1 MKYKNNEE
9 LYFSYYLDELIEHKI
24 IKSYTYEQETF
35 TLSEDVVFSYT
46 KITELKTKTKV
57 ENKTKSL
64 LKPCTYTPDFVI
76 TFSPKRGVWGQPD
89 LFPTFVVI
97 KGKKAYVDVKG
108 MFAGRTNSTQYTFP
122 LKQKWLYKDYG
133 IYTNKIVPD
142 KLFESTFTPQKV
154 IDTEVYKRD
163 IPNRNIKMGDTKLKY
178 KITTIKEWLKTINK
192 SI

>member
-9 LYFSYYLDELIEHKI
+9 LYFSYYLDELKAHKI
-24 IKSYTYEQETF
+24 IKDYTYEEETF
-35 TLSEDVVFSYT
+35 LLSKNVEFAYT

-57 ENKTKSL
+57 EHKTKSL
-64 LKPCTYTPDFVI
+64 LKPCTYTPDFVV
-76 TFSPKRGVWGQPD
+76 TFSTKRGVWGQPD
-89 LFPTFVVI
+89 IFPIFTVI
-97 KGKKAYVDVKG
+97 KGKKAYIDVKG

-122 LKQKWLYKDYG
+122 LKQKWIYQKHG

-163 IPNRNIKMGDTKLKY
+163 IPHRNIKMGDTKLKH
-178 KITTIKEWLKTINK
+178 KITTIKEWLKNNQ
-192 SI
+192 

>member
-1 MKYKNNEE
+1 
-9 LYFSYYLDELIEHKI
+9 
-24 IKSYTYEQETF
+24 
-35 TLSEDVVFSYT
+35 
-46 KITELKTKTKV
+46 
-57 ENKTKSL
+57 
-64 LKPCTYTPDFVI
+64 
-76 TFSPKRGVWGQPD
+76 
-89 LFPTFVVI
+89 
-97 KGKKAYVDVKG
+97 

-142 KLFESTFTPQKV
+142 KLFESTFTPKKV

-178 KITTIKEWLKTINK
+178 KITTIKEWLKTINQ